1 MAFLWTNN
9 QTAIL
14 FAILNNQERIMA
26 TLADIQAKLAA
37 ETTVEAS
44 VIALLQTLS
53 ADLKAAIAGNDPV
66 ALQAVADQIDQNS
79 AALAAAV
86 TANTPA
92 APAPAPAPAAP

>member
-37 ETTVEAS
+37 ETTAEAK

-53 ADLKAAIAGNDPV
+53 DDLKVAIANNDPV
-66 ALQAVADQIDQNS
+66 ALQAVADQLDQNT

-86 TANTPA
+86 AADTP